1 MIDFNDVQVRYPDGC
16 TALAGVS
23 FQVPAGQF
31 CVILGPSGSGK
42 STLLRTVNG
51 LVTPTAG
58 RIAVGGVAVERKT
71 LPRLRPTIGMIH
83 QQFGLV
89 DRLSA
94 ATNVVS
100 GALPAISLARA
111 ALGLFPAHHR
121 RKACELMAAVG
132 LGPEHLRRRVRDMS
146 GGQQQRVGIARAFM
160 LNPSVI
166 LADEPVASLDPK
178 ISDEVLRLLRDQA
191 KSHGATVL
199 CSLHQIDLARAFS
212 DRIIALGGGRVVF
225 DGPPDQL
232 SSAHLA
238 RIYGEISPASAPA
251 SLAHIKLEPAL

>member
-1 MIDFNDVQVRYPDGC
+1 MIEFDDVHVHYPDGC
-16 TALAGVS
+16 IALAGVS
-23 FQVPAGQF
+23 FRVPPGQF

-51 LVTPTAG
+51 LVTPTSG
-58 RIAVGGVAVERKT
+58 RVSIGGLRVERKT
-71 LPRLRPTIGMIH
+71 LPILRPAIGMIH
-83 QQFGLV
+83 QHFGLV

-94 ATNVVS
+94 ATNVVC

-111 ALGLFPAHHR
+111 ALGLFPERHR

-160 LNPSVI
+160 LDPSVV

-178 ISDEVLRLLRDQA
+178 ISAEVLLLLKDQA
-191 KSHGATVL
+191 KSRGATVL

-212 DRIIALGGGRVVF
+212 DRIIALGGGRVIF
-225 DGPPDQL
+225 DGPPDKL
-232 SSAHLA
+232 TTEHLA
-238 RIYGEISPASAPA
+238 RIYGEIPTPGARPTAKRP
-251 SLAHIKLEPAL
+251 EPEAVA

>member
-1 MIDFNDVQVRYPDGC
+1 MIDVEDVHVRYPDGC
-16 TALAGVS
+16 VALAGVS
-23 FQVPAGQF
+23 FRVPKGQF

-51 LVTPTAG
+51 LVTPTTG
-58 RIAVGGVAVERKT
+58 QIAVGGVTVERKT
-71 LPRLRPTIGMIH
+71 LPLLRPTIGMIH
-83 QQFGLV
+83 QHFGLV

-94 ATNVVS
+94 ATNIIS

-111 ALGLFPAHHR
+111 ALGLFPERHR
-121 RKACELMAAVG
+121 RKTCELMAAVG

-160 LNPSVI
+160 LDPSVI

-178 ISDEVLRLLRDQA
+178 ISAEVLRLLRDQA
-191 KSHGATVL
+191 KSRGATVL
-199 CSLHQIDLARAFS
+199 CSLHQIDLARAFA

-232 SSAHLA
+232 STSHLA
-238 RIYGEISPASAPA
+238 RIYGAAPLSGA
-251 SLAHIKLEPAL
+251 MSGFTREPEPVS

>member
-1 MIDFNDVQVRYPDGC
+1 MIDFEDVHVRYPDGC
-16 TALAGVS
+16 VALAGVS
-23 FQVPAGQF
+23 FRVKAGQF

-51 LVTPTAG
+51 LVTPTSG
-58 RIAVGGVAVERKT
+58 RIAVGGMTVERKN
-71 LPRLRPTIGMIH
+71 LPVLRPTIGMIH
-83 QQFGLV
+83 QHFGLV

-94 ATNVVS
+94 ATNVIS
-100 GALPAISLARA
+100 GALPATSLARA
-111 ALGLFPAHHR
+111 ALGLFAERHR
-121 RKACELMAAVG
+121 HKACELLAAVG

-160 LNPSVI
+160 LDPGVI

-178 ISDEVLRLLRDQA
+178 ISADVLGLLKEQA
-191 KSHGATVL
+191 KSRGATVL

-212 DRIIALGGGRVVF
+212 DRIIALGDGSVVF

-238 RIYGEISPASAPA
+238 GIYGDIPSASAPVG
-251 SLAHIKLEPAL
+251 LARANPEPLL

>member
-1 MIDFNDVQVRYPDGC
+1 MIDFEDVHVRYPDGC
-16 TALAGVS
+16 VALAGVS
-23 FQVPAGQF
+23 FRVPRGQF

-51 LVTPTAG
+51 LVTPTSGGTRVAG
-58 RIAVGGVAVERKT
+58 TRVERKT
-71 LPRLRPTIGMIH
+71 LAVLRPTIGMIH
-83 QQFGLV
+83 QHFGLV

-94 ATNVVS
+94 ATNVVC
-100 GALPAISLARA
+100 GALPAISMTRA
-111 ALGLFPAHHR
+111 ALGLFPERHR

-160 LNPSVI
+160 LDPSVV

-178 ISDEVLRLLRDQA
+178 ISAEVLSLLRDQA
-191 KSHGATVL
+191 KSRDATVL

-232 SSAHLA
+232 SSDHIA
-238 RIYGEISPASAPA
+238 RIYGAAPIPGA
-251 SLAHIKLEPAL
+251 APSLARAEPESVS